1 MKANVV
7 ATAGKKR
14 KDESSRTDGVSSLRC
29 ASTDKSK
36 PEIEAGNIQIAQMTM
51 KEEVEA
57 QKKSARERAIKAKGG
72 NKMPNSEPDGMDSK
86 VNLQASKSNTGKSG
100 AGGK

>member
-36 PEIEAGNIQIAQMTM
+36 PEIEAGNVPIAQMTM
-51 KEEVEA
+51 KEEVA
-57 QKKSARERAIKAKGG
+57 AL
-72 NKMPNSEPDGMDSK
+72 K
-86 VNLQASKSNTGKSG
+86 VE
-100 AGGK
+100 GGKLRDLVKKEQALGLEKARLDVARRIGLSV